1 MYTNLAF
8 GTAKSVLFIKV
19 SSFQDVGI
27 PLYTCTI
34 TITIT
39 LHSVYTCSKL
49 CLMFVCRYV
58 FDPNKLSENHEK
70 NKENGK
76 GYQFY
81 HVKYLMGVVF
91 CV

>member
-1 MYTNLAF
+1 
-8 GTAKSVLFIKV
+8 
-19 SSFQDVGI
+19 
-27 PLYTCTI
+27 
-34 TITIT
+34 
-39 LHSVYTCSKL
+39 
-49 CLMFVCRYV
+49 MFVCRYM

-81 HVKYLMGVVF
+81 HVYLMGVVF